1 MEFVEPKYFWL
12 LLPVPFLVILWGLGL
27 WHHQRMRSRFGN
39 ITNLEDVS
47 RISWSGWGWFRGALF
62 AASIIA
68 MVLGLAYPRMV
79 YRELRPVPTPTD
91 LVFLLDISPSM
102 YARDMDPSRLGQAE
116 QIIQQFILLK
126 EPQDRYGLVVYN
138 WNSVVLSYLT
148 SDPQSLLLYFD
159 YLNQQDE
166 PELGSNMGSALTSAL
181 RVFDIDDQVNPG
193 NAEKRRRLLV
203 LLSDGD
209 DNAGEL
215 ADPLL
220 EVAKQG
226 IKVYTFGLG
235 SSNGAYVPVVMSG
248 GVHGEVIKY
257 ITRGEGSR
265 VISRAED
272 RTMRDIAERT
282 GARFYRGENSTQVQ
296 QGIDDILVSG
306 RPVAG
311 YQANPIRMDLY
322 FYFLSAAF
330 ICLIAGIFL

>member
-1 MEFVEPKYFWL
+1 MEFVEPRYFWL
-12 LLPVPFLVILWGLGL
+12 LVAVPFLVILWGVGL
-27 WHHQRMRSRFGN
+27 WHHQRVRARFGN
-39 ITNLEDVS
+39 IDNLDTVS
-47 RISWSGWGWFRGALF
+47 RISWSGRGWFRGALF
-62 AASIIA
+62 TASILA
-68 MVLGLAYPRMV
+68 MVVGLAYPRMV

-102 YARDMDPSRLGQAE
+102 YARDMDPSRLGRAE

-148 SDPQSLLLYFD
+148 SDPQSILLYFD

-181 RVFDIDDQVNPG
+181 RVFDVDEQINPG
-193 NAEKRRRLLV
+193 NAEKRRRILV

-209 DNAGEL
+209 DNAGEM
-215 ADPLL
+215 AAPLQ
-220 EVAKQG
+220 EVAKQE

-235 SSNGAYVPVVMSG
+235 SSNGSYVPVVMSG
-248 GVHGEVIKY
+248 GVHGEIIKY
-257 ITRGEGSR
+257 ITRVEGSR

-296 QGIDDILVSG
+296 QGIDEILVSG

-311 YQANPIRMDLY
+311 YQANPIRKDLY

-330 ICLIAGIFL
+330 VCLVVGIFL

>member
-1 MEFVEPKYFWL
+1 MEFVEPRYFWL
-12 LLPVPFLVILWGLGL
+12 LAAVPFLVILWGVGL
-27 WHHQRMRSRFGN
+27 WHHQRVRARFGN
-39 ITNLEDVS
+39 LDNLDVVS
-47 RISWSGWGWFRGALF
+47 RISWSGRGWFRGALF
-62 AASIIA
+62 TASILA

-79 YRELRPVPTPTD
+79 SRELRPVPTPTD
-91 LVFLLDISPSM
+91 LVFMLDISPSM

-116 QIIQQFILLK
+116 EIIQRFILLK
-126 EPQDRYGLVVYN
+126 ESQDRYGLVVFN

-148 SDPQSLLLYFD
+148 SDPQSILLYFD

-166 PELGSNMGSALTSAL
+166 PELGSNMGAALTSAL
-181 RVFDIDDQVNPG
+181 RVFDIDEQVNPG
-193 NAEKRRRLLV
+193 NAEKRRRILV

-215 ADPLL
+215 AEPLT
-220 EVAKQG
+220 EVAKRE

-257 ITRGEGSR
+257 ITRSEGSR
-265 VISRAED
+265 VISRSED
-272 RTMRDIAERT
+272 RTMRNIAERT
-282 GARFYRGENSTQVQ
+282 GARFFRGEINTQWQ
-296 QGIDDILVSG
+296 QGIDEILVSG

-311 YQANPIRMDLY
+311 YQANPVRRDLY

-330 ICLIAGIFL
+330 ICLVIGIFL